1 MKKYLNTLTLT
12 ALAALSLTSCYRSVR
27 TAADITPGNCWN
39 EKLDW
44 RYGAGDIRIQTT
56 KITCDLMDRWY
67 YKSGWLRENGK
78 PRIIITEI
86 DNRTDCYISTD
97 MIRDIIEGVA
107 IDDGRFTILVGDT
120 QDDQE
125 LSALMDRISNDPQY
139 NNTSRLQSNVA
150 IAPQFL
156 GKVRIT
162 KAETSDNFYNYQ
174 DYRMTITLYDIQTKE
189 AIDSSW
195 DVLTKKVQR

>member
-1 MKKYLNTLTLT
+1 MKSYIQMTLL
-12 ALAALSLTSCYRSVR
+12 ALIAATSFTSCCRTVR
-27 TAADITPGNCWN
+27 TATDITPGNCWN

-67 YKSGWLRENGK
+67 YKSGWLLENGK

-97 MIRDIIEGVA
+97 MIRDIIESSA
-107 IDDGRFTILVGDT
+107 IDDGRFTVVVGDS
-120 QDDQE
+120 QDDME
-125 LSALMDRISNDPQY
+125 LSAIMNRVSNDPQY
-139 NNTSRLQSNVA
+139 QNSSRLQNNVA

-162 KAETSDNFYNYQ
+162 KAVTSDKLYNYE

>member
-1 MKKYLNTLTLT
+1 MKKPFIATLL
-12 ALAALSLTSCYRSVR
+12 ALSALTTFTGCGRYIR
-27 TAADITPGNCWN
+27 TAQDVTPGNCFN

-44 RYGAGDIRIQTT
+44 RYGAGDIRIQTY
-56 KITCDLMDRWY
+56 KITTDLMDRWY

-107 IDDGRFTILVGDT
+107 IDDGRFTVVVGDYR
-120 QDDQE
+120 DDQE
-125 LSALMDRISNDPQY
+125 LDALMMRILNDPQY
-139 NNTSRLQSNVA
+139 QNSSQLQGGVA

-162 KAETSDNFYNYQ
+162 KAESSDRLYDYQ

>member
-1 MKKYLNTLTLT
+1 MKKAILASLFACT
-12 ALAALSLTSCYRSVR
+12 AFTAFSGCGRYIR
-27 TAADITPGNCWN
+27 TAQDVTPGNCFN
-39 EKLDW
+39 EKLDY
-44 RYGAGDIRIQTT
+44 RYGAGDIRIQTY
-56 KITCDLMDRWY
+56 KITSDLMDRWY

-107 IDDGRFTILVGDT
+107 IDDGRFTIVVGDYR
-120 QDDQE
+120 DDAE
-125 LSALMDRISNDPQY
+125 LNALMMRIQNDPQY
-139 NNTSRLQSNVA
+139 QNSTQLQAGCA

-156 GKVRIT
+156 GKLRIT
-162 KAETSDNFYNYQ
+162 KAQSSDRLYDYQ